1 MLSPSF
7 SPWRPGFAPDAGVF
21 LTAGAVKIAG
31 GRRRGVRVFPRFDFS
46 VMARADL
53 IVKLFRS
60 GADSDLPGFRKAA
73 EAMIAEERAKK
84 HNLLADRLERSL
96 VPNGNHHR
104 PLPGRPLARNQSVED
119 LVFEVTPSRRFDDLL
134 LAADTLQT
142 CKALVEEQHRAE
154 LLRSYCIEP
163 RHRVLLTGVP
173 GNGKTTLAEALAY
186 DLAYPL
192 IVIRYEKLIGSF
204 LGETSSRLQRVFEYI
219 RTMRCVLFFDEFDT
233 VGKERGDTHETGEI
247 RRVVSSLLLQMDRL
261 PSYVVV
267 VAASNHSELLDKAVW
282 RRFQVRL
289 NLPAPGR
296 KDIMG
301 YLQKFSR
308 QSDMDFG
315 MSFRTIADNIAGGS
329 FAEVEEFC
337 VSAKR
342 TAILRGHPDQA
353 KPILK
358 DLLREWKR
366 RSGVCGNVASSTVEA
381 K

>member
-1 MLSPSF
+1 MLCYRRILSPR
-7 SPWRPGFAPDAGVF
+7 RPDFASVAGVF
-21 LTAGAVKIAG
+21 PAPGAVKSRVAAG
-31 GRRRGVRVFPRFDFS
+31 AKPAGFYDL

-60 GADSDLPGFRKAA
+60 GADSDMPGFRKAA

-84 HNLLADRLERSL
+84 HNILADRLERSL
-96 VPNGNHHR
+96 VPNGNHRR
-104 PLPGRPLARNQSVED
+104 PMPGQPPSMNRSVED

-134 LAADTLQT
+134 LAPSTLDT

-154 LLRSYCIEP
+154 LLRSHGVEP

-219 RTMRCVLFFDEFDT
+219 RTMRCVLFFDEFDA

-247 RRVVSSLLLQMDRL
+247 KRVVSSLLLQMDRL

-267 VAASNHSELLDKAVW
+267 VAASNHPELLDKAVW
-282 RRFQVRL
+282 RRFQLRL
-289 NLPAPGR
+289 NLPAPG
-296 KDIMG
+296 KQDIMG

-308 QSDMDFG
+308 QSDMNFG

-342 TAILRGHPDQA
+342 AAILRGHPDQA

-358 DLLREWKR
+358 QLLHEWKR
-366 RSGVCGNVASSTVEA
+366 RSRVSGSAANIAREA

>member
-1 MLSPSF
+1 
-7 SPWRPGFAPDAGVF
+7 
-21 LTAGAVKIAG
+21 
-31 GRRRGVRVFPRFDFS
+31 
-46 VMARADL
+46 MARADL

-60 GADSDLPGFRKAA
+60 GVDSDLPGFRKAA

-84 HNLLADRLERSL
+84 HNILADRLERSL

-104 PLPGRPLARNQSVED
+104 LMPGQPLARSQSVED
-119 LVFEVTPSRRFDDLL
+119 LVFEITPEKRFEDLL
-134 LAADTLQT
+134 LAQDTLET
-142 CKALVEEQHRAE
+142 CRALVEEQHRAE

-163 RHRVLLTGVP
+163 RHRVLLTGIP

-247 RRVVSSLLLQMDRL
+247 KRVVSSLLLQMDRL

-267 VAASNHSELLDKAVW
+267 VAASNHSDLLDKAVW

-289 NLPAPGR
+289 NLPAPSR
-296 KDIMG
+296 KDIMS

-337 VSAKR
+337 ISAKR
-342 TAILRGHPDQA
+342 AAVLRGHADQA
-353 KPILK
+353 KPVMK
-358 DLLREWKR
+358 QLLHEWKR
-366 RSGVCGNVASSTVEA
+366 RSRVSGNAASIAGEA

>member
-1 MLSPSF
+1 
-7 SPWRPGFAPDAGVF
+7 
-21 LTAGAVKIAG
+21 
-31 GRRRGVRVFPRFDFS
+31 
-46 VMARADL
+46 MARADL

-60 GADSDLPGFRKAA
+60 GTDSDLPGFRKAA

-84 HNLLADRLERSL
+84 HNILADRLERSL

-104 PLPGRPLARNQSVED
+104 SMPGRPLSRTQSVED
-119 LVFEVTPSRRFDDLL
+119 LVFEITPERKFDDLL
-134 LAADTLQT
+134 LAQDTLET
-142 CKALVEEQHRAE
+142 CKKLVEEQHRAE
-154 LLRSYCIEP
+154 LLRSYGIEP
-163 RHRVLLTGVP
+163 RHRVLLTGIP

-192 IVIRYEKLIGSF
+192 VVIRYEKLIGSF
-204 LGETSSRLQRVFEYI
+204 LGETSSRLQKVFEYI

-247 RRVVSSLLLQMDRL
+247 KRVVSSLLLQMDRL

-282 RRFQVRL
+282 RRFQLRL
-289 NLPAPGR
+289 NLPAPSK
-296 KDIMG
+296 KDIMC
-301 YLQKFSR
+301 YLQKFSK

-315 MSFRTIADNIAGGS
+315 MSFRTLADNIAGGS

-337 VSAKR
+337 ISAKR
-342 TAILRGHPDQA
+342 TAILCGHPDKA
-353 KPILK
+353 EPILK
-358 DLLREWKR
+358 GLLHEWKH
-366 RSGVCGNVASSTVEA
+366 RSHVSGNAEKLTN